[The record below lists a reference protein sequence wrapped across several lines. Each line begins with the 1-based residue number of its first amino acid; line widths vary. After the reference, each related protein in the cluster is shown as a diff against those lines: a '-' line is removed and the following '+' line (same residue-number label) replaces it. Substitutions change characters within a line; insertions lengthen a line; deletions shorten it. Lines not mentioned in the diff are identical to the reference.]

1 MLDLVEFRT
10 GAVAFALAF
19 VVAGLFTL
27 AFKIIYQLVT
37 PYRERQL
44 IREGNV
50 AAALALAGALIGYV
64 LPLASA
70 LSQTVSLAEFAAWAA
85 LAGVIQIVA
94 FTVVR
99 LVALPDV
106 KARIERG
113 EISTAIYLMAISI
126 AVGVLNAASMT
137 S

>member
-1 MLDLVEFRT
+1 MLDVVEFRT

-19 VVAGLFTL
+19 VVAGIFTL

-37 PYRERQL
+37 PYREREL
-44 IREGNV
+44 IRQGNV

-70 LSQTVSLAEFAAWAA
+70 LSQTVSLYEFAAWAA

-106 KARIERG
+106 KQRIENG
-113 EISTAIYLMAISI
+113 EVATAVYLMAISI

-137 S
+137 A

>member
-27 AFKIIYQLVT
+27 AFKVVYQLVT

-70 LSQTVSLAEFAAWAA
+70 LSQTVSLPEFAAWAA

-94 FTVVR
+94 FTIVR

>member
-1 MLDLVEFRT
+1 MLDLVAFQT
-10 GAVAFALAF
+10 GALAFALAF

-27 AFKIIYQLVT
+27 AFKIIYQLAT
-37 PYRERQL
+37 PYRERAL
-44 IREGNV
+44 IRQGNV

-70 LSQTVSLAEFAAWAA
+70 LMNTVSLFEFMAWAA

-106 KARIERG
+106 KQRIENG
-113 EISTAIYLMAISI
+113 EVATAVYLMAISI
-126 AVGVLNAASMT
+126 TVGVLNAACMT
-137 S
+137 A

>member
-27 AFKIIYQLVT
+27 AFKVVYQLVT

-50 AAALALAGALIGYV
+50 AAALALTGALIGYV

-70 LSQTVSLAEFAAWAA
+70 LSQTVSLPEFAAWAA
-85 LAGVIQIVA
+85 LAGVIQMAVFVIVR
-94 FTVVR
+94 R
-99 LVALPDV
+99 LRFRDLA
-106 KARIERG
+106 ARIERG
-113 EISTAIYLMAISI
+113 EIAPALYLASLSL
-126 AVGVLNAASMT
+126 AVGLLNAASMT
-137 S
+137 A

>member
-1 MLDLVEFRT
+1 MFDVMEFQT
-10 GAVAFALAF
+10 GALAF
-19 VVAGLFTL
+19 GLAFFVAGLFTL
-27 AFKIIYQLVT
+27 AFKIIYQLAT
-37 PYRERQL
+37 PYREREL
-44 IREGNV
+44 IRQGNT
-50 AAALALAGALIGYV
+50 AAAIALAGALIGYV

-70 LSQTVSLAEFAAWAA
+70 LSQTVSLPEFAAWAA

-106 KARIERG
+106 KTRIENG
-113 EISTAIYLMAISI
+113 EIATAVYLMGISI

-137 S
+137 A